1 MVARK
6 SKIINENEQLL
17 QGIKVRQA
25 SLNRLSTYLSE
36 LESQL
41 SLIFA
46 ASPDVIVFLDEG
58 HRIVRISDAVSTV
71 LGYTKEEMLDRP
83 VWDFIY
89 FRDIEVTRDRF
100 LDVYNKK
107 LIYFNGD
114 TPFINHWISKSGK
127 LVKLIWR
134 FSLCDEREKY
144 TIGVATDITH
154 LGANEFYNF
163 KLLQKAI
170 DLSSDGAIIIDNA
183 QNNYSL
189 AYVNKAYE
197 KMTGYSSPELLGK
210 SFLFLQT
217 EENKQ
222 SRTLKTLTKCLEE
235 GKGCDVLLQF
245 KRKSGEVFYNRLAI
259 SAVIEHGTIVNYVGI
274 VRDITEKIGV
284 KYDWTPN
291 AESGFVHLSKMP

>member
-1 MVARK
+1 MVVKK

-17 QGIKVRQA
+17 QGIRVRQA

-46 ASPDVIVFLDEG
+46 ASPDIIVFLDEKQ
-58 HRIVRISDAVSTV
+58 RIVRISDAAFTV
-71 LGYTKEEMLDRP
+71 LGYTKEEMLERS

-89 FRDIEVTRDRF
+89 FRDVEITKNRF
-100 LDVYNKK
+100 LEIYNKK
-107 LIYFNGD
+107 LIYFDGE

-127 LVKLIWR
+127 LIKLIWR

-144 TIGVATDITH
+144 TIGVATDITQF
-154 LGANEFYNF
+154 GANEFYNF

-170 DLSSDGAIIIDNA
+170 DLSSDGAIIIDV
-183 QNNYSL
+183 QNEYSL
-189 AYVNKAYE
+189 AYVNRAYE
-197 KMTGYSSPELLGK
+197 KMTGYSSYELLGK
-210 SFLFLQT
+210 SFLCLQT

-222 SRTLKTLTKCLEE
+222 SRTLKTLTKCMEQ

-245 KRKSGEVFYNRLAI
+245 KRKNGEIFYNRLAI
-259 SAVIEHGTIVNYVGI
+259 SAVVEHGVIVNYVGI
-274 VRDITEKIGV
+274 IRDITEKIGI
-284 KYDWTPN
+284 KYDWSPN
-291 AESGFVHLSKMP
+291 AESGFVHLSK